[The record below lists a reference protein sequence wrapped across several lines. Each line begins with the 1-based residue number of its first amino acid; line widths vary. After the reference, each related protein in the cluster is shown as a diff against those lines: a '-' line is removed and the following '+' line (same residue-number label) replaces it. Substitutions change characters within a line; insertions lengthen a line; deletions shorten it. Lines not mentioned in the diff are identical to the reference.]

1 MSAAKLGSF
10 RPSRGMTLSSQIV
23 RQIRDALFAGELK
36 PGDVLGSEG
45 DLAKRFGVSRMSV
58 RDALRSLEAMGIVD
72 IRMGAKGGA
81 AIAAGSG
88 DRFADALA
96 IQLKL
101 IGVTREDVLQARAG
115 IESMTIALAAMHA
128 TPADLER
135 IRLCLVEAHD
145 HLDDPQRSAEL
156 GETFHMAIAEAT
168 RNEVLVAQLRAM
180 QEVLHPPAQW
190 PDHEQSRHMLDVHME
205 LFRLIESGNAAAARD
220 AMVDHVRHWIT
231 S

>member
-1 MSAAKLGSF
+1 MAANIGAF

-23 RQIRDALFAGELK
+23 KQIRDALFAGQLK

-45 DLAKRFGVSRMSV
+45 ELAKRFGVSRMSV
-58 RDALRSLEAMGIVD
+58 RDALRSLEALGIVD
-72 IRMGAKGGA
+72 IKMGAKGGA
-81 AIAAGSG
+81 AIAEGSG

-115 IESMTIALAAMHA
+115 IESMTVAMAAMHA
-128 TPADLER
+128 GKDELGR
-135 IRLCLVEAHD
+135 IRALLDEAAGC
-145 HLDDPQRSAEL
+145 LDDPERSALL
-156 GETFHMAIAEAT
+156 GEEFHMAIAKAT
-168 RNEVLVAQLRAM
+168 GNEVLVAQLRAM
-180 QEVLHPPAQW
+180 REVLHPPARW
-190 PDHEQSRHMLDVHME
+190 PDHEQAQHMLDVHRE
-205 LFRLIESGNAAAARD
+205 LFRLIESGDAAAARD

>member
-1 MSAAKLGSF
+1 LPVKLGDF

-23 RQIRDALFAGELK
+23 AQIRDALFAGELN
-36 PGDVLGSEG
+36 PGDVLGSEAE
-45 DLAKRFGVSRMSV
+45 LSKRFGVSRMSV

-81 AIAAGSG
+81 TIAEGDG

-128 TPADLER
+128 TAEDLDVLR
-135 IRLCLVEAHD
+135 GLLDRAEAA
-145 HLDDPQRSAEL
+145 LGDPERSAIL
-156 GETFHMAIAEAT
+156 GEEFHMAIAKAT

-180 QEVLHPPAQW
+180 REVLMPPAKW
-190 PDHEQSRHMLDVHME
+190 PDHEQAQRMLDVHRE
-205 LFRLIESGNAAAARD
+205 LFRLVEAGDAAAARD